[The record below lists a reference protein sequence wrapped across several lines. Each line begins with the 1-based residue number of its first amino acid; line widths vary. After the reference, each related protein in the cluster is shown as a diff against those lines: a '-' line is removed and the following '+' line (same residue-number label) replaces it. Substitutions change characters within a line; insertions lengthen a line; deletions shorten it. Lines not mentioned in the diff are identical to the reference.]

1 MAEQSFSLGPSF
13 EAYLTT
19 AQNGGP
25 RTRLDGERIVIVL
38 GRDVGGRPLEVSIY
52 LQPWPG
58 SPEEL
63 VVAAIDE
70 GAKPGASREFWP
82 RMVVKPSQGS
92 NLLSLR
98 VEYEHVPPPG
108 QDEPNGG

>member
-1 MAEQSFSLGPSF
+1 MAEQSFSLGPPF

-25 RTRLDGERIVIVL
+25 RARLDGERIVVVL
-38 GRDVGGRPLEVSIY
+38 GRDERGRNLEVSIY
-52 LQPWPG
+52 LQPWPD

-82 RMVVKPSQGS
+82 RLVVIPSQGS

-98 VEYEHVPPPG
+98 VEYQHVPPPG
-108 QDEPNGG
+108 HNEPNGG

>member
-1 MAEQSFSLGPSF
+1 MAEQQLSLGPPF

-19 AQNGGP
+19 AQYGGP
-25 RTRLDGERIVIVL
+25 RTRLDGERIVVVL
-38 GRDVGGRPLEVSIY
+38 GSDEGGRPLEVSIY
-52 LQPWPG
+52 LQSWPG

-82 RMVVKPSQGS
+82 RLLVVPSQGP

-98 VEYEHVPPPG
+98 VEYKHIPAPSL
-108 QDEPNGG
+108 DEPNGG